1 MKIRRDKIQLSP
13 LHPSLAISLAP
24 EKLVMN
30 PVVVG
35 TDGTLID
42 GYRRYQLCTSAELEA
57 VEMEGSLFRT
67 GVSLNF
73 RTRKWDEGECFLWTR
88 WARSLG
94 ADPAELPHH
103 HFADDLFD
111 AEQHL
116 IMALAARKITFRQFL
131 LLQRAPS
138 RHRKYLQSLLEE
150 RISLNGNET
159 ASFLEMSVDLLSVL
173 GKQEVED
180 VFREEVLAS
189 VMSNPGINAR
199 QRGENLLKQMRN
211 LRYPYYTKKLKE
223 FSSSWGQLKIE
234 PVVQVKKNLFLERGA
249 LELSLSATSHD
260 ELKSK
265 VLELQAS
272 LNSPHWKK
280 IWEI

>member
-1 MKIRRDKIQLSP
+1 MKIQKDKIHLSP
-13 LHPSLAISLAP
+13 LHPSLAILLPP

-35 TDGTLID
+35 RGGTLID
-42 GYRRYQLCTSAELEA
+42 GYRRYQLCADYEIEA
-57 VEMEGSLFRT
+57 VEMEGDLFQT
-67 GVSLNF
+67 AVSLNF
-73 RTRKWDEGECFLWTR
+73 RTRKWDEAECFLWTR

-94 ADPAELPHH
+94 ADPSVLLRHQ
-103 HFADDLFD
+103 FADDLFD
-111 AEQHL
+111 AEDRV
-116 IMALAARKITFRQFL
+116 ITALAAQKITFRQFL
-131 LLQRAPS
+131 FLRRTPS
-138 RHRKYLQSLLEE
+138 RHRNYLQSLLEE
-150 RISLNGNET
+150 RIALNGNET
-159 ASFLEMSVDLLSVL
+159 ASFLEMSIDLISVL
-173 GKQEVED
+173 EKKEVED
-180 VFREEVLAS
+180 VFREEALAS
-189 VMSNPGINAR
+189 VLRDPGCNPR

-223 FSSSWGQLKIE
+223 FSSNWVQLKIE

-249 LELSLSATSHD
+249 LELSLSATSYD

-272 LNSPHWKK
+272 LSSPHWKK